1 MFSGCSS
8 LKELNI
14 SHFNIN
20 NEINME
26 YLFSRCSSLK
36 EIKFPIFNPSNT
48 IGMSHMFNKC
58 SNEKQYDNI
67 QFILATL
74 LVLKLERFNSFN
86 EEHP

>member
-26 YLFSRCSSLK
+26 YLFSRCSSLN
-36 EIKFPIFNPSNT
+36 ILNLPKFNSNNA
-48 IGMSHMFNKC
+48 IEMSHMFNKC
-58 SNEKQYDNI
+58 SNEFKKKIKEKYKNI
-67 QFILATL
+67 SDDAFY
-74 LVLKLERFNSFN
+74 
-86 EEHP
+86 